1 MSFIFSYGRPGTG
14 KTTLPSTLCALGH
27 KVQYIDVDQKVEKM
41 VNLSKFLESGDIKVR
56 TIEAKLTEV
65 SLKNRILS
73 PKTALIKQPK
83 GYLEFCDIITEYEQM
98 IERGE
103 SHECSVLVIDSLTS
117 LLEHLFRLILHLQ
130 KKEHFTFDEWGILLT
145 NLEELFFTLMRLQ
158 KLFTHV
164 IVIAHEQTEI
174 DEDTGRITAI
184 LPQIQGSMRN
194 KVGKY
199 FEEVYYHTVVTSK
212 AGPPKYMVTTK
223 PIDKCIARTSRNLET
238 TEEADFAILFKGETT

>member
-1 MSFIFSYGRPGTG
+1 MSFIFIYGRPGTG
-14 KTTLPSTLCALGH
+14 KTTLPSTLCKMGH
-27 KVQYIDVDQKVEKM
+27 KVLYIDVDQKVAKM
-41 VNLSKFLESGDIKVR
+41 VNLRKLLDSGDIQVR

-65 SLKNRILS
+65 NLRHRILT

-83 GYLEFCDIITEYEQM
+83 GYLEFCDIITEFEKM
-98 IERGE
+98 IDNNE
-103 SHECSVLVIDSLTS
+103 SHACSVLVVDSLTS

-145 NLEELFFTLMRLQ
+145 NLEEFFYTMLRLQ

-164 IVIAHEQTEI
+164 IITAHEQTEI

-199 FEEVYYHTVVTSK
+199 FEEVYYTTVTTSK

-223 PIDKCIARTSRNLET
+223 PIDKCIARTSRDIGT
-238 TEEADFAILFKGETT
+238 TEEADFAILFKED